1 MGQCREGGGFDKRED
16 DGCGSSSSPS
26 RDKKP
31 ATEDGD
37 AQQTSLKSTA
47 SDLDDD
53 VERRTVK
60 RVVDWSLAI
69 EELQAK
75 RRRGKERGDNLDHR
89 CKALD

>member
-1 MGQCREGGGFDKRED
+1 MGQCREGGGFGKRED

-37 AQQTSLKSTA
+37 AQQAPLKSTA
-47 SDLDDD
+47 SDLGGD

-60 RVVDWSLAI
+60 RVVD
-69 EELQAK
+69 
-75 RRRGKERGDNLDHR
+75 
-89 CKALD
+89 